1 MRDLWARAGTAR
13 WVFLFAL
20 AVALLVA
27 GWLWVARGLTEPAVV
42 VPGTFESWTQT
53 STRPDVTDRT
63 DGTYDYTCP
72 DDLVVGTKLP
82 MGDQVIYRPQ
92 FPNPEQL
99 PEFVA
104 CFRHN
109 AGTEAVVESRLV
121 LPAGEDLLIAL
132 GAGVMAYFVAV
143 GFVLSTRALA
153 ASSRQQ

>member
-1 MRDLWARAGTAR
+1 MRELWARAGTAG
-13 WVFLFAL
+13 WVFLFAI

-27 GWLWVARGLTEPAVV
+27 GWLWVARGLTEPEVV
-42 VPGTFESWTQT
+42 TPGTFESWTQT
-53 STRPDVTDRT
+53 GTRPDVTDRT
-63 DGTYDYTCP
+63 DGTYDYVCRG
-72 DDLVVGTKLP
+72 DLVVGTALP

-92 FPNPEQL
+92 LPNPEQL

-109 AGTEAVVESRLV
+109 VGTEAVVDDRLA
-121 LPAGEDLLIAL
+121 LPAGQDLLIAL
-132 GAGVMAYFVAV
+132 AAGVIAYFVAV